1 MKIFW
6 LINILV
12 LMLFL
17 SGCKSSPKETPP
29 PPLEAYSGPP
39 PNAFNTE
46 VAPMRSTI
54 IDWDNRNMGVEPFP
68 AWLKA
73 YLINNREDLVRNVFG
88 LNQNT
93 VIRIGQAER
102 ANREEARVLAD
113 LMFAQQIAF
122 ELKSHVDAGAAQRL
136 DRGNTQV
143 VEETTRTA
151 KVDIAGARALPS
163 FWQQIEKDDNGVKTR
178 SYIWYTVY
186 VFEGDTWDQMTAKYL
201 YDVVG
206 QIPDSAVRQQ
216 IAAAFDEINR
226 QARRKEERSDAEFQH
241 MIEMQVKQVDNLHE
255 QELAQ
260 TAANASVAR
269 TQAEAEAEARYWA
282 YRSGDPV
289 AATAAAL
296 TANDTDWVRALA
308 TIASIVD

>member
-1 MKIFW
+1 
-6 LINILV
+6 
-12 LMLFL
+12 
-17 SGCKSSPKETPP
+17 
-29 PPLEAYSGPP
+29 
-39 PNAFNTE
+39 
-46 VAPMRSTI
+46 MRSTI